1 MLTKYRI
8 LLGFLTMDSG
18 KHFPNNPSSEP
29 QGRSTFSMQNAER
42 EQGIIRVFVGMIAS
56 FYLYSLHQLPRVS
69 GIPVSPH
76 SMIVPVMA
84 YTILLL
90 VMVYTFPGYH
100 PIRIIFGIAGD
111 LSLVMLVMALTGVKG
126 LPLGVVDLWVI
137 MGNGFRFGP
146 RYLAIATG
154 ISVVEFIGVYRINP
168 WWQQHTVLF
177 DTQLIGMIVL
187 PLYMA
192 VLLTKLE
199 KLIEAANA
207 ANQSKSRFLANMSHE
222 LRTPLNGI
230 MGLSELLREQAS
242 SRQGELLDTLQGSAR
257 HLSDIIGKILDFSRL
272 EAGRMTVSQ
281 VSFDVGQVVAETV
294 SALLPLARQKN
305 LPVTVLMDARFPVSL
320 RGDPFHLKQI
330 LTNLLGNA
338 IKFTESGEVRLTVT
352 PVQTTKDRELYVR
365 FEVSDTGIG
374 IAEDE
379 KSRIFESFSQGDDSV
394 TKRYGGA
401 GLGLA
406 ITRQLVDLEK
416 GTLGFLSQ
424 SGKGSIFWCSIP
436 YTVDPDLSLLKPGW
450 TIQKQVSVWAPP
462 ERQGEIRTVLE
473 LLGIDPNSRDS
484 DPFEESHAPAAS
496 LFSRKSLLATLTP
509 ETLPAFREYLDTQ
522 LKRPFREDPL
532 TILSVETISLEQ
544 VDLPQTGGWIVL
556 TDFPPSPQALSR
568 ILGWPIATVP
578 SPGKA
583 TEPLPSQQT
592 DVRGTILVVDDQE
605 VNRTVLEGLLENKG
619 YRVLLASD
627 GEMALDLLDKNR
639 TPFDLM
645 ILDLCMPGR
654 GGLDVLK
661 AHRFLELNNPVPAI
675 ILSANQ
681 SEEARLDSLDAKAEV
696 FLTKPLDTRRLLETI
711 DRIIRRKAIASG
723 QVSPNSSRLP
733 LLPEDVLP
741 LIETGTLLALREF
754 SPHPSFLRK
763 LVNGF
768 IAEGHRHMDNL
779 QDACRQKDYPVL
791 MEALHSLRGSALQLG
806 ALKLAHLCR
815 EAEKLT
821 VPDLI
826 ENRLGPLEDRL
837 PHTFEETL
845 QELDRLIGTL
855 PELHLST
862 D

>member
-1 MLTKYRI
+1 
-8 LLGFLTMDSG
+8 MDSH
-18 KHFPNNPSSEP
+18 KHSRKLSPAEP
-29 QGRSTFSMQNAER
+29 QGRSTFSMQSAER
-42 EQGIIRVFVGMIAS
+42 EQGIIRVIVGLLAS
-56 FYLYSLHQLPRVS
+56 FYLYSLHHVPGVS
-69 GIPVSPH
+69 GIPLSAH
-76 SMIVPVMA
+76 SMILPVNA

-90 VMVYTFPGYH
+90 GTIYLFPGYH

-146 RYLAIATG
+146 RYLGVATG
-154 ISVVEFIGVYRINP
+154 LSAVEFIGVYRVNP

-242 SRQGELLDTLQGSAR
+242 PRQNELLNTLQGSAR

-272 EAGRMTVSQ
+272 EAGRMTVSL
-281 VSFDVGQVVAETV
+281 VTFDVGQVVAETV

-305 LPVTVLMDARFPVSL
+305 LPLTVLMDARFPSSL

-338 IKFTESGEVRLTVT
+338 IKFTESGEVVLTIT
-352 PVQTTKDRELYVR
+352 PILTSDERQLSVR

-374 IAEDE
+374 ISEEE
-379 KSRIFESFSQGDDSV
+379 KNRIFESFSQGDDSV
-394 TKRYGGA
+394 TKRYGGT

-416 GTLGFLSQ
+416 GKLGFLSHA
-424 SGKGSIFWCSIP
+424 GKGSIFWCTIP
-436 YTVDPDLSLLKPGW
+436 YTVDTDLSLLKPGW
-450 TIQKQVSVWAPP
+450 TVQTPVSVWAPP
-462 ERQGEIRTVLE
+462 DRQEGIRTLLE
-473 LLGIDPNSRDS
+473 LLGIAPDTHDSEGSTKNVVSVESRS
-484 DPFEESHAPAAS
+484 P
-496 LFSRKSLLATLTP
+496 RKPLLASLTP
-509 ETLPAFREYLDTQ
+509 ETLPAFREYLNTRP
-522 LKRPFREDPL
+522 RPFQDDPL
-532 TILSVETISLEQ
+532 TIVSVEKSMSLAR

-556 TDFPPSPQALSR
+556 TAFPPSPEDVSR
-568 ILGWPIATVP
+568 ILGWPITTVS
-578 SPGKA
+578 SPGKP
-583 TEPLPSQQT
+583 TDPPPPTPSHPG
-592 DVRGTILVVDDQE
+592 RTILVVDDQE
-605 VNRTVLEGLLENKG
+605 VNRTVLEGLLESKG
-619 YRVLLASD
+619 YRVILAND
-627 GEMALDLLDKNR
+627 GESALDLLEKNSAQ
-639 TPFDLM
+639 FDLM
-645 ILDLCMPGR
+645 VLDLCMPGR

-661 AHRFLELNNPVPAI
+661 AHRFLESKNPVPAI
-675 ILSANQ
+675 ILTANQ
-681 SEEARLDSLDAKAEV
+681 SEEARLDSLNAKAEV

-711 DRIIRRKAIASG
+711 DRIIQRQTPLSG
-723 QVSPNSSRLP
+723 KGPSDSSSRP
-733 LLPEDVLP
+733 LFPEDVLP
-741 LIETGTLLALREF
+741 LIETPTLLALREF

-826 ENRLGPLEDRL
+826 ENRLGPLEGRL
-837 PHTFEETL
+837 PQTFEETL
-845 QELDRLIGTL
+845 QELNRLIGTL
-855 PELHLST
+855 PELHLFAE
-862 D
+862 

>member
-1 MLTKYRI
+1 
-8 LLGFLTMDSG
+8 
-18 KHFPNNPSSEP
+18 
-29 QGRSTFSMQNAER
+29 MQNAER
-42 EQGIIRVFVGMIAS
+42 EQGIIRVIVGMIAS
-56 FYLYSLHQLPRVS
+56 FYLYTLHHVPGVS
-69 GIPVSPH
+69 AIPVSAH
-76 SMIVPVMA
+76 SMILPVIA
-84 YTILLL
+84 YTTLLL
-90 VMVYTFPGYH
+90 ATIYLFPGYH
-100 PIRIIFGIAGD
+100 PVRILFGIAGD

-146 RYLAIATG
+146 RYLGIATG
-154 ISVVEFIGVYRINP
+154 ISAVEFIEVYRVNP

-242 SRQGELLDTLQGSAR
+242 PRQNELLNTLQGSAR
-257 HLSDIIGKILDFSRL
+257 HLSDNISKILDFSRL
-272 EAGRMTVSQ
+272 EAGRMTVSL
-281 VSFDVGQVVAETV
+281 VTFDVGQVVAETV

-305 LPVTVLMDARFPVSL
+305 LPVTVLMDARFPSSL

-338 IKFTESGEVRLTVT
+338 IKFTESGEVALTVT
-352 PVQTTKDRELYVR
+352 PVLTSDTRELSVR

-374 IAEDE
+374 IAEEE

-416 GTLGFLSQ
+416 GKLGFLSH
-424 SGKGSIFWCSIP
+424 SGKGSIFWCTIP
-436 YTVDPDLSLLKPGW
+436 YTVDNDLSLLKPDW
-450 TIQKQVSVWAPP
+450 TAQSPVSVWAPP
-462 ERQGEIRTVLE
+462 ERHEEIRTLLA
-473 LLGIDPNSRDS
+473 LLGIDP
-484 DPFEESHAPAAS
+484 HAPDSNLSAADSAS
-496 LFSRKSLLATLTP
+496 LGSHPPRKPLLATITRD
-509 ETLPAFREYLDTQ
+509 TLPAFREYLETQ
-522 LKRPFREDPL
+522 LKRLDREDPL
-532 TILSVETISLEQ
+532 TIVSVEKSMSLAR

-556 TDFPPSPQALSR
+556 TDFPPAPEAVSR
-568 ILGWPIATVP
+568 ILGWPISTGSP
-578 SPGKA
+578 SPHKA
-583 TEPLPSQQT
+583 PAPTLPTQQQT
-592 DVRGTILVVDDQE
+592 SGTILVVDDQE
-605 VNRTVLEGLLENKG
+605 VNRTVLEGLLESKG
-619 YRVLLASD
+619 YQVISAID
-627 GEMALDLLDKNR
+627 GESALDLLEKNSAR
-639 TPFDLM
+639 FDLM

-661 AHRFLELNNPVPAI
+661 AHRFLESKNPVPAI
-675 ILSANQ
+675 ILTANQ

-711 DRIIRRKAIASG
+711 DRIIKRQAVTCGRIASD
-723 QVSPNSSRLP
+723 SSNRT

-821 VPDLI
+821 VPDLM
-826 ENRLGPLEDRL
+826 ESRLGPLAERL
-837 PHTFEETL
+837 PHTFDETL

-855 PELHLST
+855 PELHLSPE
-862 D
+862 